1 MVFWEREVD
10 ISQHLRQGHQT
21 ETDNGFELAYG
32 GFTAPQQ
39 TTTRYVHLIATM
51 SLSESILVKLTKRHD
66 VRSETHYRRAN
77 AVHLSSGTTIPARLL
92 EVTNASVEG
101 SSSCKTARLFGVE
114 E

>member
-1 MVFWEREVD
+1 MD

-51 SLSESILVKLTKRHD
+51 SLSESILVKLTKRH
-66 VRSETHYRRAN
+66 VRSETHSQREN
-77 AVHLSSGTTIPARLL
+77 AVHLSSGTTQPARLR
-92 EVTNASVEG
+92 EVTNVSVKG